1 MKVGSLVR
9 PCEQLNNAAGW
20 FGVVVEM
27 REALSREGLPGVYA
41 LILFLGDPPIPRR
54 LPDGPL
60 ADPPG
65 PSKQQNRSGT
75 I

>member
-27 REALSREGLPGVYA
+27 REALSREGFPGIYVKVS
-41 LILFLGDPPIPRR
+41 FLGDPCR
-54 LPDGPL
+54 LRSCINIKL
-60 ADPPG
+60 ATY
-65 PSKQQNRSGT
+65 SSVEVMTNLW
-75 I
+75 